1 MSKQKSKTGMARMMQ
16 LAMTKKPL
24 VIASVILSS
33 LAAIASFIPYIAIY
47 FIIRQIL
54 TVYPDLNA
62 LGQTSLFSYGWMA
75 LGGVAANILLYFAAL
90 MCSHLAAFGT
100 LYELKVNF
108 LSHLAKVP
116 LGFHVN
122 FGKSRMRTLKMSR
135 NLSHTNYQTL

>member
-62 LGQTSLFSYGWMA
+62 LGQTSLFSYGW
-75 LGGVAANILLYFAAL
+75 AAL
-90 MCSHLAAFGT
+90 RRIFSCILP
-100 LYELKVNF
+100 LLC
-108 LSHLAKVP
+108 VP
-116 LGFHVN
+116 IWQP
-122 FGKSRMRTLKMSR
+122 SERCMS
-135 NLSHTNYQTL
+135 